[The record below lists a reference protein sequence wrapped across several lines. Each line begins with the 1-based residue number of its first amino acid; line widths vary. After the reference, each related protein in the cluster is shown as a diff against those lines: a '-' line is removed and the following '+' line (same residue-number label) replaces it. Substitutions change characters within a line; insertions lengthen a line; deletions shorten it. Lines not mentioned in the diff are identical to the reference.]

1 MRDTMKQ
8 FAVIGLGNF
17 GFYLATRLYERG
29 HEVLAI
35 DIDSKRV
42 QDIKDHVNRAVVA
55 AATDREAMEALGV
68 KDMDAVVV
76 SIGSHLSN
84 SILATLVMKDIGVN
98 YILAKAHS
106 EAHGRT
112 LEKIGALEVLF
123 PERDTALTL
132 AERLDNPNMLDYFP
146 FMEGY
151 SIVQLA
157 PPREFIGK
165 ALYQLDLINRYGVQ
179 VVAVK
184 ELVPERM
191 NMIPTGKFV
200 VKDSDILILLGPND
214 ALEKLRK
221 QTA

>member
-1 MRDTMKQ
+1 MKQ

-17 GFYLATRLYERG
+17 GFYLATRLCEKG

-35 DIDSKRV
+35 DMDPKRV
-42 QDIKDHVNRAVVA
+42 QDIRDHVNRAVVA
-55 AATDREAMEALGV
+55 DATDREAMEALGL

-84 SILATLVMKDIGVN
+84 SILSTLVMKDIGVS

-106 EAHGRT
+106 EAHGRA

-123 PERDTALTL
+123 PERDLALTL
-132 AERLDNPNMLDYFP
+132 AERLDNPNMLDYLP

-151 SIVQLA
+151 SIVQFA

-179 VVAVK
+179 VMAVK

-191 NMIPTGKFV
+191 NMIPTAKFV

-221 QTA
+221 QIT